1 MRAKMMQEQLT
12 DLKKFAFKG
21 MKSIISTISAIDDN
35 SKKIVYKHFDQ
46 SHVNILAKE
55 GPNIVKNLNE
65 IKETAENE

>member
-1 MRAKMMQEQLT
+1 
-12 DLKKFAFKG
+12 
-21 MKSIISTISAIDDN
+21 MKAIVSTISAIDDN

-65 IKETAENE
+65 IKETAEKELT